1 LDDRRAL
8 KRSGAR
14 GRVAVELLSRPD
26 RLLTAILFWNLVIN
40 VTYFTIGSII
50 GVQLEHSQRHG
61 EAATVAV
68 VTLLGLIVLAEMI
81 PKTIGVQLPR
91 VLAKL
96 VSLPIAA
103 AVRALDPM
111 MPVLAAANRLL
122 GRLVAPNFA
131 REPYLEINDL
141 ERAITLSTPDA
152 HLAARERLAL
162 QNIVLLS
169 DLSAEEL
176 MRPRRNL
183 VVFPPPVSLDQVR
196 KQAPSDGYVLVTEP
210 DSEEIAGAIPLKYL
224 PTAPRQK
231 LEQFARPVV
240 YVPWCATAAA
250 AFDELQRHERD
261 VAVVVNE
268 LGETI
273 GIITEDDIVETAFEE
288 DASRSERLLAVSS
301 LAPLGGDRWRAT
313 GITNLRRLGRH
324 FDVPL
329 EPAVSVTV
337 GGLLQELLQ
346 RIPVEG
352 DEVSWS
358 GFDFRVMEAPP
369 NGPLR
374 VEVKL
379 SPGGGPL
386 P

>member
-1 LDDRRAL
+1 
-8 KRSGAR
+8 
-14 GRVAVELLSRPD
+14 
-26 RLLTAILFWNLVIN
+26 
-40 VTYFTIGSII
+40 
-50 GVQLEHSQRHG
+50 
-61 EAATVAV
+61 
-68 VTLLGLIVLAEMI
+68 
-81 PKTIGVQLPR
+81 
-91 VLAKL
+91 
-96 VSLPIAA
+96 
-103 AVRALDPM
+103 
-111 MPVLAAANRLL
+111 
-122 GRLVAPNFA
+122 
-131 REPYLEINDL
+131 LEINDL
-141 ERAITLSTPDA
+141 ERAITLSTADA
-152 HLAARERLAL
+152 QLAARERMAL

-183 VVFPPPVSLDQVR
+183 VVFSPPVTLDQVR
-196 KQAPSDGYVLVTEP
+196 EQAPSDGYVLVTEA

-250 AFDELQRHERD
+250 AFDELERQERE

-288 DASRSERLLAVSS
+288 DSSRSERLLAMSS
-301 LAPLGGDRWRAT
+301 LAPMGGDRWRAT

-324 FDVPL
+324 FEVPL

-346 RIPVEG
+346 RLPVVG
-352 DEVSWS
+352 DEASWS
-358 GFDFRVMEAPP
+358 GFDFRVLEAPSD
-369 NGPLR
+369 GPLK